1 LAAVWTAL
9 MNESISG
16 TKWEIVMDL
25 SHEEKEMRDRFLRAM
40 LEAALPLQAGLE
52 AEMTLQALIRAADML
67 KERFEQELDEL
78 RQEAD

>member
-1 LAAVWTAL
+1 
-9 MNESISG
+9 
-16 TKWEIVMDL
+16 MDL
-25 SHEEKEMRDRFLRAM
+25 SHEEKELRDRFLRAM

-52 AEMTLQALIRAADML
+52 PETTLRALIRAADLL